1 MTEKAKLLF
10 VDDEERV
17 VNLLRTMFRSEYEVF
32 TATSGRE
39 ALEIIA
45 AQPIDVIVSDQRMP
59 EMLGIELLTQVCKR
73 SPATM
78 RILLTGYS
86 DLAAII
92 GSVNEGEVFRFINKP
107 WDHEE
112 IKNIVAEA
120 ARIAKE
126 TRHVAAKTVERAA
139 AAAPA
144 AAAGAPTET
153 PELLLLDD
161 SQVDRIAMTQIVGA
175 AYKVHGAATIA
186 EALKILEQR
195 DIGVIV
201 AEARVGGSDTK
212 QLLRT
217 LKKHYP
223 SITTVMMTQLADA
236 DVVIKLINE
245 AQIYRVGTKPIRSSV
260 FQIIVAAA
268 MREHMRFRSRPDL
281 VKRVAVGKSSESE
294 NTTLVASVVKSL
306 SGFRSRLAQL
316 VH

>member
-1 MTEKAKLLF
+1 MAQKAKLLF
-10 VDDEERV
+10 VDDEERI

-112 IKNIVAEA
+112 IKNIIDEA

-139 AAAPA
+139 ASAPA
-144 AAAGAPTET
+144 TAGAPAET

-161 SQVDRIAMTQIVGA
+161 SQVDRNAMTQIVGA
-175 AYKVHGAATIA
+175 EYKVHGAANIA

-268 MREHMRFRSRPDL
+268 MKEHMRFRSRPDL

-306 SGFRSRLAQL
+306 SGFRARLAQL

>member
-1 MTEKAKLLF
+1 M
-10 VDDEERV
+10 
-17 VNLLRTMFRSEYEVF
+17 
-32 TATSGRE
+32 
-39 ALEIIA
+39 
-45 AQPIDVIVSDQRMP
+45 
-59 EMLGIELLTQVCKR
+59 
-73 SPATM
+73 
-78 RILLTGYS
+78 
-86 DLAAII
+86 
-92 GSVNEGEVFRFINKP
+92 
-107 WDHEE
+107 
-112 IKNIVAEA
+112 
-120 ARIAKE
+120 
-126 TRHVAAKTVERAA
+126 
-139 AAAPA
+139 
-144 AAAGAPTET
+144 
-153 PELLLLDD
+153 LDD